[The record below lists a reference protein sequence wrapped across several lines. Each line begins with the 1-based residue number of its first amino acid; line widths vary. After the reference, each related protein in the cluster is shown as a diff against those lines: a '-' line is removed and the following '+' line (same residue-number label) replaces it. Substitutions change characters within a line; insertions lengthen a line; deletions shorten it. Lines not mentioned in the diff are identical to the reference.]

1 MTRIRSAGLELGLIC
16 PCLWTR
22 QFPSLN
28 QNFKTFQVDPKDQT
42 PDQTRVW
49 PSNTTEKTIRNTT
62 RGGYTPHRLASA
74 ERNKPSQTVTQLPAW
89 TYLLPP
95 FVTTTVTLLFIHTY
109 LLCTPLAVHQYYYSY
124 QSQNHLPH
132 PQPPF
137 PKNPLLPDSFQ
148 ISSKLEI
155 LHTILFCKSISK
167 TPWKLLLLV
176 PVSHT
181 HYSPVLPL
189 VSTCQMYKG

>member
-1 MTRIRSAGLELGLIC
+1 MTRIRSAGLELGLFA
-16 PCLWTR
+16 LVFGRDSSQALTKF
-22 QFPSLN
+22 QDVPSRP
-28 QNFKTFQVDPKDQT
+28 QR
-42 PDQTRVW
+42 PDTRVW
-49 PSNTTEKTIRNTT
+49 PSNTIEKTIRNIT

-109 LLCTPLAVHQYYYSY
+109 LLCTPY

-137 PKNPLLPDSFQ
+137 HKNPLLPDSFQ

-167 TPWKLLLLV
+167 TPWTLLLLV

-181 HYSPVLPL
+181 QYSPVLPL